1 VVALDPVVGVL
12 VGAVPCRW
20 QQRLQHAR
28 VDRRLIGGDLN
39 RRDLGRAD
47 RRSAE
52 LEQGLGGGFSCQQSH
67 GSDTVTANATVPP
80 PFCLVVDGVDFH
92 I

>member
-1 VVALDPVVGVL
+1 MTMTS
-12 VGAVPCRW
+12 
-20 QQRLQHAR
+20 
-28 VDRRLIGGDLN
+28 GGKRKPAN
-39 RRDLGRAD
+39 ANANASA
-47 RRSAE
+47 SAE
-52 LEQGLGGGFSCQQSH
+52 REQGLGGGFSCQQSH